1 MTDAPNEIT
10 REMRLVEQLI
20 AKSDKV
26 PDTTLP
32 EFIARRRQPNSDLW
46 MTWDMMTIKLHEITG
61 EVFTDV
67 SLRRWAQRYGIP
79 ENTREFGGTHSQSEY
94 AAALAEVGISL

>member
-1 MTDAPNEIT
+1 MLGSAKGGADLTDAPNEIT
-10 REMRLVEQLI
+10 REMRLVE
-20 AKSDKV
+20 
-26 PDTTLP
+26 